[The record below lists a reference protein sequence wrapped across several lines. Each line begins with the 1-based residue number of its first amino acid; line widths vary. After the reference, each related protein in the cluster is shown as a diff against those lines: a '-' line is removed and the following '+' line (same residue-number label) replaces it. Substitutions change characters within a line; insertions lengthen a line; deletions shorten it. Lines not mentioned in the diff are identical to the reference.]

1 MYLKIGLFKA
11 PIIIF
16 FIEYSQVWSEIMLL
30 LLFSDVEEIEEDLSQ
45 GSGVDTDDEYASD
58 FEEYDSDDVREPPN
72 PLLYRRQGLAD

>member
-1 MYLKIGLFKA
+1 
-11 PIIIF
+11 
-16 FIEYSQVWSEIMLL
+16 MLL